1 MGFKVFYFKKLIS
14 LSYFLL
20 FIIIY
25 CDTVNVDDQ
34 RLIKEFEAEEKEE
47 LLFSV
52 GYSIDIC
59 RSYIKFLFYLLV
71 FFLFL
76 GYCFGRLNA

>member
-1 MGFKVFYFKKLIS
+1 MIKDLKSLRHKK
-14 LSYFLL
+14 
-20 FIIIY
+20 
-25 CDTVNVDDQ
+25 
-34 RLIKEFEAEEKEE
+34 EEKEE